1 MFIDFISFFL
11 FGEYSKRINEIISA
25 AETRPLTTQRSD
37 RLLDAARAAC
47 GLFQTLKLSLFK
59 RQGAPPL
66 CCCRSAN
73 YAYKYLN
80 IPNRFLA
87 HVTQTK
93 HGGIIKCLK
102 QYLFCCYIVS
112 RKKKTSLQYS

>member
-1 MFIDFISFFL
+1 MFIDFIYIFFL

-80 IPNRFLA
+80 IPNRFFGTCNA
-87 HVTQTK
+87 DKARGH
-93 HGGIIKCLK
+93 H
-102 QYLFCCYIVS
+102 
-112 RKKKTSLQYS
+112 